1 MDYNLEKYIYNFDNF
16 EKKLVYDFKVGN
28 GGIGDCIKCFV
39 YLLQLCIKLN
49 IRFYYL
55 VNDIPIEKYLKLKYA
70 KMYIKLEHIEPVD
83 YIKQDIWGENDLINI
98 ESNIYNIISPYKTHC
113 VFPCNID
120 AINRNITIPCQDLFY
135 FSDEVIVNSGKMLP
149 TNISK
154 YISIHLRMGDKF
166 LEKDPN
172 FNLCPFD
179 IRQYNESNIFKTIE
193 QHNDK
198 TILFFCDNN
207 DVKFSIKEKHDNIV
221 VTNSEVA
228 HTGHFNTTDKQVL
241 DTITE
246 FYLLTNSE
254 KIIMASYS
262 GFSMVASK
270 FKNIPFEPIY

>member
-1 MDYNLEKYIYNFDNF
+1 M
-16 EKKLVYDFKVGN
+16 
-28 GGIGDCIKCFV
+28 
-39 YLLQLCIKLN
+39 
-49 IRFYYL
+49 
-55 VNDIPIEKYLKLKYA
+55 
-70 KMYIKLEHIEPVD
+70 
-83 YIKQDIWGENDLINI
+83 
-98 ESNIYNIISPYKTHC
+98 ESIVQNVSIHC
-113 VFPCNID
+113 QEV
-120 AINRNITIPCQDLFY
+120 FY
-135 FSDEVIVNSGKMLP
+135 FSDEVLTNSGKILP
-149 TNISK
+149 TNISS

-179 IRQYNESNIFKTIE
+179 IRQYNESNIFKKIE

-198 TILFFCDNN
+198 TTLFFCDNN

-270 FKNIPFEPIY
+270 FKNIPFETIY